1 MPRLSHGPTN
11 EKHCR
16 RQLEETFLLHLC
28 SYSLG
33 GVCCRPKSVYALER
47 SRASRVNAGAAAP
60 IQLGKEKMARFAA
73 NRARWHIQ
81 RPQSGFYPGEGK

>member
-28 SYSLG
+28 S
-33 GVCCRPKSVYALER
+33 SVYALER